1 MTEKTNQTIKS
12 ILHILGITIAVYL
25 GMRFILPMV
34 IPFLL
39 AYVMAWILHGIVN
52 KVRRV
57 IHLPR
62 GIISLVTVGILTVLI
77 LAPLLFLAYKGIC
90 ELALLLSD
98 YENLMKRAD
107 VLWCD
112 CCDRIEQLAG
122 IDGNRLRD
130 FGRSNVA
137 RVVETAQSK
146 VVPYAMN
153 ASFVSLKYGAAVIA
167 QLFVVLVAAVLI
179 LNDYERMMER
189 LKRCVCYKYLER
201 IGNNMCRAGG
211 SYIKA
216 QLIIVSMICAVC
228 VLALFLAG
236 NPYALVVGII
246 IGLCDALP
254 FIGTGLILIPWLIIE
269 LFRGQ
274 YLNAVIY
281 GVLFVVCSFIREFVE
296 PKLVGKGLGVHPLAV
311 LMSIYI
317 GIYVYGA
324 FGVILGPVSAFL
336 ILELYGI
343 FVSDRVKPKCGS
355 EENSDQ
361 ESADQEKAD
370 QENSNRGCK
379 HL

>member
-1 MTEKTNQTIKS
+1 MSFFHILKCMTEKTNQTIKS
-12 ILHILGITIAVYL
+12 ILYILGITIAVYL

-34 IPFLL
+34 IPFLS
-39 AYVMAWILHGIVN
+39 AYAMAWILHGVVH
-52 KVRRV
+52 KVRTV

-62 GIISLVTVGILTVLI
+62 GIISLAAVGVLTVLI

-98 YENLMKRAD
+98 YENLMRRVD

-112 CCDRIEQLAG
+112 CCERIEQLSGMDAVK
-122 IDGNRLRD
+122 LRD
-130 FGRSNVA
+130 IGRSNAV
-137 RVVETAQSK
+137 RLVETARSRL
-146 VVPYAMN
+146 VPYAMN
-153 ASFVSLKYGAAVIA
+153 ASIVSLKYGAAVIA

-189 LKRCVCYKYLER
+189 LKECVFYKYLER
-201 IGNNMCRAGG
+201 IGNNMRHAGG

-216 QLIIVSMICAVC
+216 QLIIISMICAVC
-228 VLALFLAG
+228 VLALFLTG
-236 NPYALVVGII
+236 NPYALVVGIT

-269 LFRGQ
+269 LLRGQ
-274 YLNAVIY
+274 YLNAVIF
-281 GVLFVVCSFIREFVE
+281 GILFVVCSFIREFVE
-296 PKLVGKGLGVHPLAV
+296 PKLVGKGIGVHPIAV

-324 FGVILGPVSAFL
+324 AGVILGPVSAFL

-343 FVSDRVKPKCGS
+343 VASGRVNPKCSS
-355 EENSDQ
+355 EENPD
-361 ESADQEKAD
+361 K
-370 QENSNRGCK
+370 ENSNPG
-379 HL
+379 